1 MTIEEQHAMV
11 GRLLLELSGAKAEY
25 VRIVDERARNLQ
37 TMLYVAARIAE
48 IEETLRAAGVEL

>member
-1 MTIEEQHAMV
+1 MV